1 MKTLDLL
8 RSLSKKEQ
16 ADFEF
21 VMKKHK
27 RSSLK
32 KLHTF
37 LNSFLKKETPPSKES
52 IFEAAFGGEYTSKKD
67 YKLRHELRLLNEEL
81 THFLMVQQF
90 ESQLKSNPHFNHTWE
105 MKMLESRKLHKHIET
120 AYKQH
125 FEKAKAEFQ
134 PQFAHEMLNTYLN
147 SQITH
152 KEVRLELY
160 QEIALLLE
168 EKQNLL
174 QEDLL
179 QKMAANHV
187 KQSFAAR
194 VIRIMQPDFP
204 APSMPDSLSLMEK
217 HNPFTQLLQL
227 EAKSYLQSGEE
238 KINTLTQLLQHLEHC
253 NFPWLQYNRRKM
265 VTLSNIALTYYLL
278 GNNEE
283 ANHFYE
289 LAIEHTQ
296 TSKQKLPIE
305 VLFNHFSNL
314 VKMESY
320 QKALNLYTQNE
331 AEIQAYPKVQNR
343 FLCLKAICHALL
355 KQTQEAQKCIPS
367 NIRTLP
373 PDQYY
378 YFRFIQLIVFY
389 QEDNWEGALRET
401 ENFLKVL
408 NYVKEPHFDVDYK
421 QLAYFY
427 LQFFKAILDIPKNQK
442 QTLLELQSTLID
454 CKNNASARNNHLILK
469 YLEIEVEGLLNGF
482 RWNAD

>member
-8 RSLSKKEQ
+8 RSLSKKER

-27 RSSLK
+27 RNSLK
-32 KLHTF
+32 KLHDF
-37 LNSFLKKETPPSKES
+37 LKTHLKKETFPAKTI
-52 IFEAAFGGEYTSKKD
+52 IFEAVFEENYTSKKD

-81 THFLMVQQF
+81 THFLVTQEF
-90 ESQLKSNPHFNHTWE
+90 ENQLKSNTHFYHVWE
-105 MKMLESRKLHKHIET
+105 MKMLEKRQLHKHVET
-120 AYKQH
+120 AYKQN
-125 FEKAKAEFQ
+125 FEKAKSEFQ
-134 PQFAHEMLNTYLN
+134 PQFAHEILNTYLN

-152 KEVRLELY
+152 KEVRLEFY

-168 EKQNLL
+168 EKQGLL

-187 KQSFAAR
+187 KQSFAVR
-194 VIRIMQPDFP
+194 VIRIMQADFP
-204 APSMPDSLSLMEK
+204 APLMPDSLSLTEK
-217 HNPFTQLLQL
+217 QNPFTQLLQL

-238 KINTLTQLLQHLEHC
+238 KIKTLTQLLQHLEHC

-265 VTLSNIALTYYLL
+265 VTLSNIALAYYLL
-278 GNNEE
+278 GNNQE

-296 TSKQKLPIE
+296 TKKQKLPIE

-331 AEIQAYPKVQNR
+331 ADIQGYPKVQNR
-343 FLCLKAICHALL
+343 FLCLKSMCHTLL
-355 KQTQEAQKCIPS
+355 QQREEAQKCIPV

-378 YFRFIQLIVFY
+378 YFRFIQLMVFY
-389 QEDNWEGALRET
+389 QMDDWEGALRET

-427 LQFFKAILDIPKNQK
+427 LQFFKAILDIPEAQK
-442 QTLLELQSTLID
+442 QILLQLQSALMD
-454 CKNNASARNNHLILK
+454 CKNNESARNNHLILK
-469 YLEIEVEGLLNGF
+469 WLEREVERFLN
-482 RWNAD
+482 D